1 MSPSGQLCGLLA
13 VDLSRHTLDHIKPY
27 QLLFTINSCFK
38 GVCLVLVAEV
48 FGEVTA
54 PPQRRVLVRH
64 LNAQCRIAQVCVCV
78 RMNVWA
84 LHAKDGGGTIE
95 SHHRCMDVCK
105 RMRRSGACGYAC
117 LTMRPLT
124 NHTHR
129 DGTLSAFSSL
139 WPGP

>member
-64 LNAQCRIAQVCVCV
+64 LNAQCRIAQVCVCENECV
-78 RMNVWA
+78 
-84 LHAKDGGGTIE
+84 G
-95 SHHRCMDVCK
+95 S
-105 RMRRSGACGYAC
+105 AC
-117 LTMRPLT
+117 
-124 NHTHR
+124 
-129 DGTLSAFSSL
+129 
-139 WPGP
+139 